1 MPLLTLFSCITLMLT
16 QNQYS
21 RRHALRYKMES
32 KKSSEFKKYLKQLKK
47 LLNDEVTDIILF
59 GSFVKGGFAKDL
71 DIAIIRKEEI
81 DVINL
86 KQEIRKIV
94 HKDVDIQILGI
105 ESIYSSLW
113 LTLLKEGYSI
123 KKDSYLHDIYKIKP
137 IVACKYSLAKLT
149 NVQKVQFERGL
160 KNMMKGN
167 GEYITR
173 SIVFVPIWM
182 KNELE
187 DFLKTWNI
195 YYEAKIYELLPVMRK
210 EEFL

>member
-1 MPLLTLFSCITLMLT
+1 M
-16 QNQYS
+16 
-21 RRHALRYKMES
+21 
-32 KKSSEFKKYLKQLKK
+32 
-47 LLNDEVTDIILF
+47 ILF
-59 GSFVKGGFAKDL
+59 GSFVKGGFAKDI
-71 DIAIIRKEEI
+71 DIAIIRKGEI

-86 KQEIRKIV
+86 KRELRNILN
-94 HKDVDIQILGI
+94 KDADIQVLGI

-123 KKDSYLHDIYKIKP
+123 KKEAYLHDIYKIRP
-137 IVACKYSLAKLT
+137 VVVCKYSLSKLT

-160 KNMMKGN
+160 KTLMKN
-167 GEYITR
+167 QGEYITR
-173 SIVFVPIWM
+173 SVVIVPIHI